1 MTEITIPVN
10 DELMDLMRR
19 SAEQAQQPVEEVAR
33 RGLAAYFAREAEFQK
48 ITEYLLHKNAELYRR
63 LAQ

>member
-1 MTEITIPVN
+1 MSEITIPVN
-10 DELMDLMRR
+10 DELMDAMRK
-19 SAEQAQQPVEEVAR
+19 SADKQQQSVEEVAR
-33 RGLAAYFAREAEFQK
+33 CGLATYFARQDEFQK

>member
-1 MTEITIPVN
+1 MSEITIPVD
-10 DELMDLMRR
+10 DELMSAIRK
-19 SAEQAQQPVEEVAR
+19 SAEQAHEPVEEVAR

-48 ITEYLLHKNAELYRR
+48 ITDYLLHKNAELYRR

>member
-10 DELMDLMRR
+10 DELMNVMRK

-48 ITEYLLHKNAELYRR
+48 ITDYLLQKNAELYRR